1 MAKDKENLT
10 FDVIVVGGGAS
21 GMMAA
26 GIAGSRG
33 KRVLLL
39 EKNKK
44 LGEKL
49 KITGGGRCNITN
61 AEFNT
66 REFLKNYGKSGKFL
80 YSPFSQF
87 SAKDTFEFF
96 EKLGLPLVVQS
107 RKRAFPHT
115 GRAMDVFLALEKYL
129 QKGGVVCK
137 TNARVSKILSENG
150 RGGGERTC
158 GRRITGVVAGGVKY
172 TADSFIFST
181 GGISHPET
189 GSTGDGFDFLRKLGH
204 TVKDPTPTIVPIAV
218 KEDWVKSL
226 AGVSLSF
233 MKITFYADGQIVLGT
248 SDDDVHLWT
257 RSAPVDGIKKFAKKG
272 KILFTHFGISGPL
285 ILNSAKEVADLLEGG
300 EVTALI
306 DAYPDTDHGA
316 LEKKIIKVFDANKN
330 KMLKNI
336 FKEIVPLGMNDA
348 ILSLL
353 GQIDFDAK
361 VHSVTKEERKQIVD
375 LLKALPLTVTGLMGY
390 DRAVVADGGI
400 TLKEIDMKTMRSS
413 LYENLYVTGD
423 LLDIVRP
430 SGGFSLQLC
439 WTTGFVAGTSC

>member
-1 MAKDKENLT
+1 N
-10 FDVIVVGGGAS
+10 
-21 GMMAA
+21 
-26 GIAGSRG
+26 
-33 KRVLLL
+33 
-39 EKNKK
+39 

-66 REFLKNYGKSGKFL
+66 REFLKNYGESGKFL
-80 YSPFSQF
+80 HSPFSQF

-96 EKLGLPLVVQS
+96 EKIGLPLVVQA

-115 GRAMDVFLALEKYL
+115 EKALDVFLALEKYI
-129 QKGGVVCK
+129 KKEGVVCK
-137 TNARVSKILSENG
+137 TNARVSKILSENKL
-150 RGGGERTC
+150 
-158 GRRITGVVAGGVKY
+158 ITGVVAGGQNY

-189 GSTGDGFDFLRKLGH
+189 GSTGDGFNFLRELGH
-204 TVKDPTPTIVPIAV
+204 TIIDPTPGIVPLAV
-218 KEDWVKSL
+218 KDNWVKSL

-233 MKITFYADGQIVLGT
+233 MKITFF
-248 SDDDVHLWT
+248 
-257 RSAPVDGIKKFAKKG
+257 VDGVKKFLKKG
-272 KILFTHFGISGPL
+272 KILFTHFGLSGPL
-285 ILNSAKEVADLLEGG
+285 ILNSSKEVVKLLPTG

-336 FKEIVPLGMNDA
+336 FKEIVPLGMDKA
-348 ILSLL
+348 MLSLL
-353 GQIDFDAK
+353 DKINPDTK
-361 VHSVTKEERKQIVD
+361 IHSVTREERKQIVN
-375 LLKALPLTVTGLMGY
+375 LLKALPLTVAGIMGY

-400 TLKEIDMKTMRSS
+400 ALKEIDMKTMRSS

-423 LLDIVRP
+423 LLHISRP

-439 WTTGFVAGTSC
+439 WTTGFVAGSSV